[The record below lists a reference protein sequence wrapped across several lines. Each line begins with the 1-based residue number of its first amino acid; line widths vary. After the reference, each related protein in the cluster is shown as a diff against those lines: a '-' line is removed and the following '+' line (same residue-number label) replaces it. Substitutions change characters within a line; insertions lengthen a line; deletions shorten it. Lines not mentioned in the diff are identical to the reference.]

1 VPQLLIVVFSFN
13 VVFTYSFL
21 PRDGE
26 AKSTKKELYGE
37 DQEDQGFTVVQSGQW
52 KLFYRDI
59 RNYPQ

>member
-1 VPQLLIVVFSFN
+1 VPQLLKVVFSFT
-13 VVFTYSFL
+13 VVFTHFFL

>member
-1 VPQLLIVVFSFN
+1 VPQPLKVVFSFI
-13 VVFTYSFL
+13 VVFTYFFL

-37 DQEDQGFTVVQSGQW
+37 DQEDQGFTVVKSGQW